1 MIGTLGKMVKMYNF
15 KSEYLMLKDE
25 IDSKLNDVLNDSA
38 FSSGKY
44 VEAFEKDFSNYSG
57 SKYCVAVNNGTSALQ
72 AALMALGVGFGDE
85 VIVPTFSF
93 FATSEA
99 VSLVGAKPV
108 FVDSND
114 KDFNINVDDIE
125 KNITNKTKAIIC
137 VHLFGQICEIDKLI
151 QISTKHNLFIIEDSA
166 QSHGA
171 EFNNKKSGTFGDV
184 ACFSFYPTKN
194 LGSYGE
200 GGALLTDNEEIFSKL
215 CMIRNH
221 GSNKQY
227 QHEMI
232 GNNFRMTGFQG
243 GILSVKLNYLDKW
256 NGLRIKHAKL
266 YHKLLENIDEIILP
280 STKKNFK
287 HVFHQYTIRLKKRG
301 ELKEYLSINNIDS
314 AIYYPKPCHLQK
326 PYASQKV
333 DCLKSE
339 ELSKEVISLPIST
352 HIVEDD
358 IINVCD
364 KIKNFFHKEKT

>member
-1 MIGTLGKMVKMYNF
+1 MVKMYDF
-15 KSEYLMLKDE
+15 KSEYLSLKNE
-25 IDSKLNDVLNDSA
+25 IDNKLNDVLNDSA
-38 FSSGKY
+38 FSNGKY
-44 VEAFEKDFSNYSG
+44 VETFEKDFSNYSG

-72 AALMALGVGFGDE
+72 AALMALDVGFGDE

-108 FVDSND
+108 FIDSNEE
-114 KDFNINVDDIE
+114 DFNINIDDIE
-125 KNITNKTKAIIC
+125 NYITKKTKAIIC

-151 QISTKHNLFIIEDSA
+151 KITKKHNLFLIEDSA

-171 EFNNKKSGTFGDV
+171 EFKNKKSGTFGDV
-184 ACFSFYPTKN
+184 SCFSFYPTKN

-200 GGALLTDNEEIFSKL
+200 GGALLTDNEKIFSKL

-221 GSNKQY
+221 GSDKQY
-227 QHEMI
+227 QHEII

-243 GILSVKLNYLDKW
+243 GILSVKLNYLNRW
-256 NGLRIKHAKL
+256 NDLRIKHAKL
-266 YHKLLENIDEIILP
+266 YHNLLMNIDEIILP

-301 ELKEYLSINNIDS
+301 ELKDYLSNKGIGS

-326 PYASQKV
+326 PYLSQTNN
-333 DCLKSE
+333 CLVSE
-339 ELSKEVISLPIST
+339 KLSKEVLSLPIST
-352 HIVEDD
+352 HLHEKD
-358 IINVCD
+358 IIEVSEN
-364 KIKNFFHKEKT
+364 IKNFFRINK